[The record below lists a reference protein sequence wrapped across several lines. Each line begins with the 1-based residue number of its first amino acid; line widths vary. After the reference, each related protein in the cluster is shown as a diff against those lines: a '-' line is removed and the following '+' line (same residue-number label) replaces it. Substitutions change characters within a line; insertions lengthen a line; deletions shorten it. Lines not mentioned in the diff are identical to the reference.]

1 MKLKHVLLA
10 IILGFVAMN
19 VEAAKI
25 DSDSIVVTE
34 PEVDQE
40 IAVVTSEN
48 SSVLLPLEHGK
59 VKTSSNIGLAMLG
72 IEKTSM
78 YLEFEG
84 AMSPV
89 TLSRVAYNGD
99 LHFILSW
106 KDNDLNPK
114 RIIQILPLEIK
125 KNRRI
130 YNGLKSNSF
139 TSTSEAFT
147 QNSVKFTAKRYGEHS
162 YLITIPRSELL
173 LFRDKNEKEFRK
185 FGKQYLVR
193 IVGSNTE
200 QMSDTEDL
208 FTFGIEPI
216 GSR

>member
-25 DSDSIVVTE
+25 DADSIVVTE
-34 PEVDQE
+34 PEFDQE

-162 YLITIPRSELL
+162 YLITIRRSELL

>member
-25 DSDSIVVTE
+25 DADSIVVTE
-34 PEVDQE
+34 PEFDQE

-193 IVGSNTE
+193 IVCSNTE

>member
-25 DSDSIVVTE
+25 DADSIVVTE
-34 PEVDQE
+34 PEFDQE

-99 LHFILSW
+99 LHCILSW
-106 KDNDLNPK
+106 KDNDVNPK

>member
-25 DSDSIVVTE
+25 DADSIVVTE
-34 PEVDQE
+34 PEFDQE

-193 IVGSNTE
+193 IVGSNTV

>member
-10 IILGFVAMN
+10 IISGFVAFN
-19 VEAAKI
+19 VEAEKI
-25 DSDSIVVTE
+25 NVDSIVVAE
-34 PEVDQE
+34 PEFDQE
-40 IAVVTSEN
+40 IAVVTSET

-59 VKTSSNIGLAMLG
+59 IKTSSNIGLAMLG

-99 LHFILSW
+99 LHLILSW

-125 KNRRI
+125 KDRRI

-139 TSTSEAFT
+139 TGTSEAFT
-147 QNSVKFTAKRYGEHS
+147 ENSVKFTAKRYGEHS
-162 YLITIPRSELL
+162 YLITIPKSELIQL
-173 LFRDKNEKEFRK
+173 RDKNVKEIRK
-185 FGKQYLVR
+185 FGKQYLIR
-193 IVGSNTE
+193 IVGSNNE

>member
-25 DSDSIVVTE
+25 DADSIVVTE
-34 PEVDQE
+34 PEFDQE
-40 IAVVTSEN
+40 ISVVTSEN

>member
-1 MKLKHVLLA
+1 
-10 IILGFVAMN
+10 MN

-25 DSDSIVVTE
+25 DADSIVVTE
-34 PEVDQE
+34 PEFDQE

>member
-25 DSDSIVVTE
+25 DADSIVVTE
-34 PEVDQE
+34 PEFDQE